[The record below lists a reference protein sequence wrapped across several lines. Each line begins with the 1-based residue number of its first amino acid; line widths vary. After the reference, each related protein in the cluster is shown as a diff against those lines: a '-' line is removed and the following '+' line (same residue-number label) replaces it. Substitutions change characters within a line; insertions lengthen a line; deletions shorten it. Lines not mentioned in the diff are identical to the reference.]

1 MAIWQRKR
9 GRRATVSSLVVLASL
24 FAGTL
29 IACNR
34 DGDGSATPAGTTNG
48 GIATAEASPP
58 VATDE
63 EQILRA
69 NLSSEPSSLDPQ
81 RASDFVSLT
90 VVRNLYSGLLRLDSE
105 DQLVSDLAED
115 VPSEDNGGISED
127 GLTYTFQLREGLR
140 WSDGTPLVAQAFVD
154 GARRLFQ
161 PGSDNSYVDFYR
173 VIAADGPDG
182 DANVAVQQAL
192 AAGAEGIAELDQ
204 IVMDNL
210 RVEAPDDRTVIYH
223 LNRPSPEFL
232 LLASLWPLSPVRQD
246 LIDQYGDQWTEAGNL
261 VGNGPFVLD
270 SWQHGERLRLARND
284 NWHGEPATLEAI
296 EFDLIDDSAVA
307 FLAYQNDELDL
318 VLLGPAQLV
327 QVRTNEALRE
337 QFVGY
342 ATLATIAVY
351 MNSDDP
357 LFADTRVR
365 QAFAGGVDRIQYTS
379 ALLEGNAV
387 PAYSWIPPG
396 MPGHEPDLGR
406 QYENAIDASQ
416 ALLAEAGAQGA
427 EVTLMVPE
435 ASTAVLTAEWLQAQ
449 WQENLGVTVTLDVRE
464 TAAFRAAYA
473 AGEFQISV
481 GGWGAD
487 YPDPQNWLPPF
498 TSNSPLNFGNYSNE
512 RFDELIALAGEE
524 PDFDE
529 RLALYEEAQR
539 LLIDEAGV
547 MPLNHQIRAAL
558 VKPWVQGLVPSPR
571 EGIVPGDLYFEAIS
585 ISGRP

>member
-1 MAIWQRKR
+1 
-9 GRRATVSSLVVLASL
+9 
-24 FAGTL
+24 
-29 IACNR
+29 
-34 DGDGSATPAGTTNG
+34 
-48 GIATAEASPP
+48 
-58 VATDE
+58 
-63 EQILRA
+63 
-69 NLSSEPSSLDPQ
+69 
-81 RASDFVSLT
+81 
-90 VVRNLYSGLLRLDSE
+90 VRNLYSGLLRLDADDE
-105 DQLVSDLAED
+105 LVPDLAEE
-115 VPSEDNGGISED
+115 VPSQANGGISDD
-127 GLTYTFQLREGLR
+127 GLTCTFRLREGLL

-182 DANVAVQQAL
+182 DANMAVQEAL
-192 AAGAEGIAELDQ
+192 AAGAEDIAELDQ

-210 RVEAPDDRTVIYH
+210 RVEAPDDRTVVYH

-246 LIDQYGDQWTEAGNL
+246 LIDEYGDRWTEAGNL

-270 SWQHGERLRLARND
+270 SWQHGERLRLARNEH
-284 NWHGEPATLEAI
+284 WHGEAAQLEAI

-307 FLAYQNDELDL
+307 FLAYQNNELDV

-327 QVRTNEALRE
+327 QVRGNETLRE
-337 QFVGY
+337 EFVGY

-351 MNSDDP
+351 LNSDDP
-357 LFADTRVR
+357 IFEDVRVR
-365 QAFAGGVDRIQYTS
+365 QAFAGGVDRNEYAN

-396 MPGHEPDLGR
+396 MPGHEPEVG
-406 QYENAIDASQ
+406 QQFADALDESR
-416 ALLAEAGAQGA
+416 ALIAEAGAEGI

-473 AGEFQISV
+473 SGEFQISV

-498 TSNSPLNFGNYSNE
+498 ASTSPLNFGNYSNE
-512 RFDELIALAGEE
+512 RFDELIALAAAEV
-524 PDFDE
+524 DFEE
-529 RLALYEEAQR
+529 RLALYEEAHR

-547 MPLNHQIRAAL
+547 MPLNYQIRAAL
-558 VKPWVQGLVPSPR
+558 AKPWVQGLRPSAR
-571 EGIVPGDLYFEAIS
+571 EGIVPGDLYFEEIS
-585 ISGRP
+585 IAGRR

>member
-1 MAIWQRKR
+1 VATTQR
-9 GRRATVSSLVVLASL
+9 GRSRRAPVLTLLFLCSLVAAL
-24 FAGTL
+24 T
-29 IACNR
+29 ACN
-34 DGDGSATPAGTTNG
+34 GDSEATPT
-48 GIATAEASPP
+48 ATAPGATGTSEASPTP
-58 VATDE
+58 APDE
-63 EQILRA
+63 EQVLRA
-69 NLSSEPSSLDPQ
+69 NLTSEPSSLDPQ
-81 RASDFVSLT
+81 RASDQVSLT
-90 VVRNLYSGLLRLDSE
+90 VVRNLYSGLLRLDADDE
-105 DQLVSDLAED
+105 LVPDLAEE
-115 VPSEDNGGISED
+115 VPSQANGGISDD
-127 GLTYTFQLREGLR
+127 GLTCTFRLREGLL

-182 DANVAVQQAL
+182 DANMAVQEAL
-192 AAGAEGIAELDQ
+192 AAGAEDIAELDQ

-210 RVEAPDDRTVIYH
+210 RVEAPDDRTVVYH

-246 LIDQYGDQWTEAGNL
+246 LIDEYGDRWTEAGNL

-270 SWQHGERLRLARND
+270 SWQHGERLRLARNEH
-284 NWHGEPATLEAI
+284 WHGEAAQLEAI

-307 FLAYQNDELDL
+307 FLAYQNNELDV

-327 QVRTNEALRE
+327 QVRGNETLRE
-337 QFVGY
+337 EFVGY

-351 MNSDDP
+351 LNSDDP
-357 LFADTRVR
+357 IFEDVRVR
-365 QAFAGGVDRIQYTS
+365 QAFAGGVDRNEYAN

-396 MPGHEPDLGR
+396 MPGHEPEVG
-406 QYENAIDASQ
+406 QQFADALDESR
-416 ALLAEAGAQGA
+416 ALIAEAGAEGI

-473 AGEFQISV
+473 SGEFQISV

-498 TSNSPLNFGNYSNE
+498 ASTSPLNFGNYSNE
-512 RFDELIALAGEE
+512 RFDELIALAAAEV
-524 PDFDE
+524 DFEE
-529 RLALYEEAQR
+529 RLALYEEAHR

-547 MPLNHQIRAAL
+547 MPLNYQIRAAL
-558 VKPWVQGLVPSPR
+558 AKPWVQGLRPSAR
-571 EGIVPGDLYFEAIS
+571 EGIVPGDLYFEEIS
-585 ISGRP
+585 IAGRR